1 MILVAVLANSYATEL
16 SRRRQIHSTRP
27 PLPDVPAVYFVS
39 PTLSNIRRIA
49 EDINDNLYSS
59 YHLSFTSSIP
69 RPMMEELASLILQ
82 GDPSGES
89 AEAVASVL
97 DQHLDFL
104 VPSPSLFSLLPKR
117 VTITSSDPSLG
128 PPAQRTKQGRW
139 IPEKQADGPP
149 SYLILNNPGAN
160 EIEIEEEAER
170 IAKGLLSVIITSM
183 TPTTPSGSSPAVP
196 TGGIP
201 IIRCPRGNAAEM
213 VARKVDAK
221 LRDWIAS
228 SAGASVMRGADSLSG
243 LRRPCKFSP
252 LSHSG

>member
-1 MILVAVLANSYATEL
+1 
-16 SRRRQIHSTRP
+16 
-27 PLPDVPAVYFVS
+27 
-39 PTLSNIRRIA
+39 
-49 EDINDNLYSS
+49 
-59 YHLSFTSSIP
+59 
-69 RPMMEELASLILQ
+69 MEELASLILQ

-117 VTITSSDPSLG
+117 ITVSPSDSDVG

-139 IPEKQADGPP
+139 IPEKQIDGPA
-149 SYLILNNPGAN
+149 SYMILNNPGAN

-170 IAKGLLSVIITSM
+170 IGRGLFSVIITSM
-183 TPTTPSGSSPAVP
+183 TPSPSGSSTAAPV
-196 TGGIP
+196 GGIP

-228 SAGASVMRGADSLSG
+228 PAGTGAMRGADGLSG
-243 LRRPCKFSP
+243 LRRPCECSRLTSVPFS
-252 LSHSG
+252 GV

>member
-1 MILVAVLANSYATEL
+1 VSQIQTAGPVIDHTVH
-16 SRRRQIHSTRP
+16 RQIHATRP

-39 PTLSNIRRIA
+39 PSLSNIRRIA

-89 AEAVASVL
+89 AESVASVL

-117 VTITSSDPSLG
+117 ITAVPTDPTMG
-128 PPAQRTKQGRW
+128 TPAQRTKQGRW
-139 IPEKQADGPP
+139 IPDKETDGPA
-149 SYLILNNPGAN
+149 SYMILNNPGAN

-170 IAKGLLSVIITSM
+170 IAKGLFSVIITSIN
-183 TPTTPSGSSPAVP
+183 PSPSSTSAI
-196 TGGIP
+196 GGIP

-228 SAGASVMRGADSLSG
+228 AAGAGIARGGDGLSG
-243 LRRPCKFSP
+243 LRRPCEY
-252 LSHSG
+252 